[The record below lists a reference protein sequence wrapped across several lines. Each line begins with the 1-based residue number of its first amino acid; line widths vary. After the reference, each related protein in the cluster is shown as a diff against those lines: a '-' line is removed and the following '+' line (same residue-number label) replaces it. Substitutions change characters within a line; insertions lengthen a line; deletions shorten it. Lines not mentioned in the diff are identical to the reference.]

1 MTTFTPTH
9 DVVTEATAAGF
20 FPPRHNVEITQVTE
34 LTDRVMR
41 LTFRDP
47 FIASHAKPA
56 QFVNLFT
63 HDDFMLMP
71 RPFGVSEVDG
81 DEVSVIFAVVGHGT
95 EQLAGLQAG
104 DTVDVLGPLGRGFN
118 LKEDANYILVGGGL
132 GVPPLIY
139 AAQKL
144 AEHDASFA
152 TAVFGY
158 RNDHFAEE
166 YVSRYADWSWSIDD
180 AEGNVVDLLNKL
192 EQGDDLKAYDRKPII
207 LSCGP
212 LPMMKAVAD
221 WAAERG
227 IPAQLSMEQRMGC
240 GYGTCVLCTIDT
252 VDGRLKVCSDGP
264 VFTREQLG
272 WGKWTMSANNQSAQG
287 GDNHINLYEP
297 HVWKHHTKVA
307 GLEWKNPVG
316 TASGT
321 FQYAAVRWFYDVSQ
335 LGAVC
340 TKGASPVP
348 WEGNPSPRTAESP
361 AANINAVGL
370 QNPGIDH
377 YLAEDL
383 PKLKAAGA
391 FVISNVAGH
400 CDDDYAAV
408 VEKLADSDAD
418 MLEINVSCPNVS
430 AGGMSVGTD
439 PVALANLMDRLRP
452 MTDKPMIVKLT
463 PNVTDITVPAR
474 AAVEHGADALSM
486 INTLKGMRINIRTGK
501 PIIANVTGGVSGP
514 AVLPVG
520 LAAVYRVRTALPEIP
535 IIGLGGI
542 DSGEKALEYLYAGA
556 NAVEVGAAALF
567 DPVAPLR
574 VARELDDLLDSRPEL
589 AAKLAAGQTW
599 R

>member
-1 MTTFTPTH
+1 M
-9 DVVTEATAAGF
+9 G
-20 FPPRHNVEITQVTE
+20 
-34 LTDRVMR
+34 
-41 LTFRDP
+41 
-47 FIASHAKPA
+47 
-56 QFVNLFT
+56 
-63 HDDFMLMP
+63 
-71 RPFGVSEVDG
+71 EV
-81 DEVSVIFAVVGHGT
+81 
-95 EQLAGLQAG
+95 
-104 DTVDVLGPLGRGFN
+104 
-118 LKEDANYILVGGGL
+118 
-132 GVPPLIY
+132 
-139 AAQKL
+139 
-144 AEHDASFA
+144 
-152 TAVFGY
+152 
-158 RNDHFAEE
+158 
-166 YVSRYADWSWSIDD
+166 
-180 AEGNVVDLLNKL
+180 
-192 EQGDDLKAYDRKPII
+192 
-207 LSCGP
+207 
-212 LPMMKAVAD
+212 
-221 WAAERG
+221 
-227 IPAQLSMEQRMGC
+227 
-240 GYGTCVLCTIDT
+240 
-252 VDGRLKVCSDGP
+252 
-264 VFTREQLG
+264 
-272 WGKWTMSANNQSAQG
+272 TMSANNQSAQG

-408 VEKLADSDAD
+408 VEKLADSD
-418 MLEINVSCPNVS
+418 E
-430 AGGMSVGTD
+430 
-439 PVALANLMDRLRP
+439 
-452 MTDKPMIVKLT
+452 PMIVKLT

>member
-1 MTTFTPTH
+1 
-9 DVVTEATAAGF
+9 
-20 FPPRHNVEITQVTE
+20 
-34 LTDRVMR
+34 
-41 LTFRDP
+41 
-47 FIASHAKPA
+47 
-56 QFVNLFT
+56 
-63 HDDFMLMP
+63 
-71 RPFGVSEVDG
+71 
-81 DEVSVIFAVVGHGT
+81 
-95 EQLAGLQAG
+95 
-104 DTVDVLGPLGRGFN
+104 
-118 LKEDANYILVGGGL
+118 
-132 GVPPLIY
+132 
-139 AAQKL
+139 
-144 AEHDASFA
+144 
-152 TAVFGY
+152 
-158 RNDHFAEE
+158 
-166 YVSRYADWSWSIDD
+166 
-180 AEGNVVDLLNKL
+180 
-192 EQGDDLKAYDRKPII
+192 
-207 LSCGP
+207 
-212 LPMMKAVAD
+212 
-221 WAAERG
+221 
-227 IPAQLSMEQRMGC
+227 
-240 GYGTCVLCTIDT
+240 
-252 VDGRLKVCSDGP
+252 
-264 VFTREQLG
+264 
-272 WGKWTMSANNQSAQG
+272 MSANNQSAQG

-370 QNPGIDH
+370 
-377 YLAEDL
+377 
-383 PKLKAAGA
+383 
-391 FVISNVAGH
+391 
-400 CDDDYAAV
+400 
-408 VEKLADSDAD
+408 LADSDAD